1 MSLVV
6 PKFQIACSNSA
17 LHHQACAN
25 GYDGFADSCG
35 EDGDDGTSVDVETIE
50 LIVWRKVLNFGRTF
64 YLIVSLVFDCLSFW
78 IKYHRLR
85 TSNSALGL
93 QGHPISTSDLAR
105 LNFAHVS
112 HGDQN

>member
-17 LHHQACAN
+17 LHHQTCAN
-25 GYDGFADSCG
+25 GYDGFADSCD
-35 EDGDDGTSVDVETIE
+35 EDGDDGTSVDGETIE
-50 LIVWRKVLNFGRTF
+50 FIVWRKVLKFGTTF

-78 IKYHRLR
+78 IECHRLR

-93 QGHPISTSDLAR
+93 QDHPNSTSDLAR

-112 HGDQN
+112 HDDQN